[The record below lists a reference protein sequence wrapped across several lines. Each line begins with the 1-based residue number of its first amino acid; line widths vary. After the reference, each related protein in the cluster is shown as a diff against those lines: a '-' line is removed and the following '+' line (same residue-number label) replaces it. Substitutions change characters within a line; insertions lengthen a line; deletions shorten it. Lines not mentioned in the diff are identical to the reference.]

1 MVNEKDETG
10 QLGAVL
16 LLLCSVVCMFR
27 SSSGA
32 IPDLDCFFSSL
43 TRSKD
48 MPVLG
53 AVRPTKSD
61 SHFKSEENTQKL
73 DIRKKLEGK
82 IMVKISKQNSCSP
95 ANASVFFSFIRML
108 IKQDNFG
115 RLFHH

>member
-27 SSSGA
+27 SSGA

-53 AVRPTKSD
+53 AVRPTESDLQFKSD
-61 SHFKSEENTQKL
+61 IVLEEATH
-73 DIRKKLEGK
+73 
-82 IMVKISKQNSCSP
+82 
-95 ANASVFFSFIRML
+95 A
-108 IKQDNFG
+108 
-115 RLFHH
+115 